1 MMIEQFI
8 LVLAS
13 KLDDHFQSKLFFLIL
28 QFHEK
33 NGKKPLS
40 TSLQFYLLAL
50 NMSLNLL
57 FSITLFRCLF
67 QLISWAAARIGDNF
81 L

>member
-1 MMIEQFI
+1 MMIEQFL
-8 LVLAS
+8 LVSLMIT
-13 KLDDHFQSKLFFLIL
+13 FNQNCFFS
-28 QFHEK
+28 FYSFMRK